1 MAYVAVRDD
10 EGTEG
15 IGTAFHVGDDLYVTC
30 RHVIEGKSILGIHRT
45 EPMPVPYRQLFPNY
59 PEDVLKQLTDV
70 LGQEPTFPVF
80 PCVQSILERPF
91 YHPDSAVDLAVVK
104 LTPDPNL
111 VSTPSVKLGHR
122 LDDRTFPWH
131 WTLSEAVIL
140 GYPPIPFTTRPNLVA
155 VRAEIN
161 ALVQLRGSD
170 QLHFILSAMPRG
182 GFSGGLV
189 ISEYGFALGVVSQSL
204 ISDHSSTELG
214 FFSVMSGEDVFVCL
228 AHHKI
233 LPEIQKAGWGDFWNT
248 RTTCFLERGSTGSG
262 REVAS
267 ISFHDDGNRLYV
279 DLACE
284 EHIIL
289 NAVVVNAPNELKTE
303 VLRQGQLRLT
313 ASGTLSQQREF
324 LQSAI
329 LVAEHVFIET
339 GYFKSATL
347 GHE

>member
-1 MAYVAVRDD
+1 
-10 EGTEG
+10 
-15 IGTAFHVGDDLYVTC
+15 VGDDLYVTC
-30 RHVIEGKSILGIHRT
+30 RHVIEGKSILEIHRT
-45 EPMPVPYRQLFPNY
+45 EPVPVPYHQRFPNY
-59 PEDVLKQLTDV
+59 PEDGLKQWTDI

-80 PCVQSILERPF
+80 PGVQTILEGPF
-91 YHPDSAVDLAVVK
+91 YHPDSAVDLAAIK
-104 LTPDPNL
+104 LTRDPDL
-111 VSTPSVKLGHR
+111 VSTPSVKLGRR

-161 ALVQLRGSD
+161 ALVQLRGSP

-214 FFSVMSGEDVFVCL
+214 FFSVMSVEDVFVCL

-233 LPEIQKAGWGDFWNT
+233 LPEIQKTGWGDFWNT
-248 RTTCFLERGSTGSG
+248 RMTCFLERGSTGNG
-262 REVAS
+262 RQVAS
-267 ISFHDDGNRLYV
+267 IAFHDDGNRLYV

-284 EHIIL
+284 EHTIL
-289 NAVVVNAPNELKTE
+289 NAAVVNAPGELKTE
-303 VLRQGQLRLT
+303 VLRQGQLRLI
-313 ASGTLSQQREF
+313 ASGTLSQQRQSLE
-324 LQSAI
+324 SAI
-329 LVAEHVFIET
+329 LAAERVFIDA
-339 GYFKSATL
+339 GYFKLATP
-347 GHE
+347 GDR

>member
-10 EGTEG
+10 DGTEG

-30 RHVIEGKSILGIHRT
+30 RHVIEGKSILEIHRT
-45 EPMPVPYRQLFPNY
+45 EPVPVPYHQRFPNY
-59 PEDVLKQLTDV
+59 PEDELKQLTDI

-80 PCVQSILERPF
+80 PGVQTILEGPF
-91 YHPDSAVDLAVVK
+91 YHPDSAVDLVAIK
-104 LTPDPNL
+104 LTPDL
-111 VSTPSVKLGHR
+111 VSTPSVKLGRR

-140 GYPPIPFTTRPNLVA
+140 GYPPIPFTTSPNLVA

-161 ALVQLRGSD
+161 ALVRLRGSL

-189 ISEYGFALGVVSQSL
+189 ISEYGFALGVASQSL
-204 ISDHSSTELG
+204 ISDHYSTESG
-214 FFSVMSGEDVFVCL
+214 FFSVMSVEDVFICL

-262 REVAS
+262 RQVAS
-267 ISFHDDGNRLYV
+267 ISFHDDGDRLYV

-284 EHIIL
+284 EHTIL
-289 NAVVVNAPNELKTE
+289 NAAVLNAPGELNTE
-303 VLRQGQLRLT
+303 VIRQGQLRLT
-313 ASGTLSQQREF
+313 ASGTLSQQRGF
-324 LQSAI
+324 LKSAI
-329 LVAEHVFIET
+329 LAAERVFTDT
-339 GYFKSATL
+339 GYFKLPAL
-347 GHE
+347 GDR

>member
-10 EGTEG
+10 DGTEG

-30 RHVIEGKSILGIHRT
+30 RHVIEGKSILEIHRT
-45 EPMPVPYRQLFPNY
+45 EPVPVPFRQRFPNY
-59 PEDVLKQLTDV
+59 PEDGLKQLTHI
-70 LGQEPTFPVF
+70 LGHEPTHPVF
-80 PCVQSILERPF
+80 PGVQTILEGPF
-91 YHPDSAVDLAVVK
+91 YHPDLTVDLAAIK
-104 LTPDPNL
+104 LTSDL
-111 VSTPSVKLGHR
+111 VSTSSVNLGSR

-140 GYPPIPFTTRPNLVA
+140 GYPPIPFTAGPNLVA

-161 ALVQLRGSD
+161 ALVQLRGSH

-189 ISEYGFALGVVSQSL
+189 ISEYGFALGIVSQSL
-204 ISDHSSTELG
+204 ISDHSSAELG
-214 FFSVMSGEDVFVCL
+214 FFSVMSVEDVFVCL

-233 LPEIQKAGWGDFWNT
+233 LPEIQKADWGDFWNT
-248 RTTCFLERGSTGSG
+248 RTTAFLERGSTGSG

-267 ISFHDDGNRLYV
+267 ISFHDDGIRLYV

-284 EHIIL
+284 EPGIL
-289 NAVVVNAPNELKTE
+289 NAAVVNAPGELKTE
-303 VLRQGQLRLT
+303 VLRQGQLRLA

-329 LVAEHVFIET
+329 LAAERVFIDA
-339 GYFKSATL
+339 GYFKSATM
-347 GHE
+347 GDR